1 MSVSCSLAWNKTT
14 VDSCHFKSSI
24 SYNVTE
30 EEVTLKTLLHM
41 QFYCP
46 IKTGSNRENKYY
58 SHHALYNAF
67 FGGNK
72 TQVCYSKESQRLL
85 RNNDWEGNKN

>member
-1 MSVSCSLAWNKTT
+1 MSVSRSLAWNKTI

-30 EEVTLKTLLHM
+30 KEVTLKTLLHM

-85 RNNDWEGNKN
+85 RNND